1 MITKLKNPVTE
12 NYKNLK
18 NIILTEQM
26 GWFYQSKTTF
36 NSKDKDIDFFSHE
49 LLRSPQ
55 HENNG
60 IQVPAISIP
69 NSDHFERC
77 YFILKEILDFNN
89 INFDVVYRM
98 NLNLV
103 LHNALKESVP
113 HTDFNLPH
121 KVVIVYLNSFQN
133 GRTIVFDKNNKKSF
147 SDPKEDGAIIFDGK
161 FNHCVEPPALNEK
174 RLIMVANIQ

>member
-1 MITKLKNPVTE
+1 MITELKNPVTE
-12 NYKNLK
+12 NYKELK

-89 INFDVVYRM
+89 ISNYIVETRGGTKDTWGQLADLVAHHETGFQQRM
-98 NLNLV
+98 
-103 LHNALKESVP
+103 
-113 HTDFNLPH
+113 
-121 KVVIVYLNSFQN
+121 
-133 GRTIVFDKNNKKSF
+133 
-147 SDPKEDGAIIFDGK
+147 DPLAIQISQREDGTFYDG
-161 FNHCVEPPALNEK
+161 PG
-174 RLIMVANIQ
+174 RG